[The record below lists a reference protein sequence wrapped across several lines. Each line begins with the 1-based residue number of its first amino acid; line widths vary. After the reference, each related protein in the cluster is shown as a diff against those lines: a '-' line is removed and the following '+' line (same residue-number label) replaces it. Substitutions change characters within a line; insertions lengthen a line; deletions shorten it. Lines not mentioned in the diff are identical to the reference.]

1 MRAQLHRN
9 KQKQKIGIILI
20 DNKIMGKTKGTI
32 RRIQSFMDS
41 PKGRTFTNYIYSWG
55 AAIVILGTLFK
66 LTHIAG
72 ANLMLFVGMGAEVIV
87 FFFSAF
93 ERPYELAEEDRKE
106 ERAERRAE
114 RDSIGSLP
122 SGATVIIGGNANA
135 VPAAASA
142 ATSATESSGTG
153 ITIGAIANSN
163 SPELMPQMDEV
174 TEEYIEKVRTL
185 NEAIKHISDQT
196 EALGRNMEEMETL
209 ARNLTAVNAM
219 YEIQLR
225 GASSQLNNLDSVND
239 QTKKMAEQIEEL
251 NQVYS
256 RMLEAMTANM
266 NKPQ

>member
-1 MRAQLHRN
+1 
-9 KQKQKIGIILI
+9 
-20 DNKIMGKTKGTI
+20 MGKTKGI
-32 RRIQSFMDS
+32 IKRIQSFMDS
-41 PKGRTFTNYIYSWG
+41 PKGRTYTNYIYSWG

-106 ERAERRAE
+106 DRAERRAE
-114 RDSIGSLP
+114 FYGSENLP
-122 SGATVIIGGNANA
+122 SGATVIIGGSAEA
-135 VPAAASA
+135 APATGATTATAA
-142 ATSATESSGTG
+142 GV
-153 ITIGAIANSN
+153 TIGAIAGSN
-163 SPELMPQMDEV
+163 SPELIPQMDAV
-174 TEEYIEKVRTL
+174 TEEYIEKVRAL
-185 NEAIKHISDQT
+185 NETIKHISDQT

-209 ARNLTAVNAM
+209 SRNLTAVNAM

-225 GASSQLNNLDSVND
+225 GASSQLNNIDSVND

>member
-1 MRAQLHRN
+1 
-9 KQKQKIGIILI
+9 
-20 DNKIMGKTKGTI
+20 MGKTKGII

-41 PKGRTFTNYIYSWG
+41 PKGRTYTNYIYSWG

-66 LTHIAG
+66 LTHIEG
-72 ANLMLFVGMGAEVIV
+72 ANLMLFIGMGAEVIV

-106 ERAERRAE
+106 ERAERRAIIINGGNE
-114 RDSIGSLP
+114 
-122 SGATVIIGGNANA
+122 SGDALAPTAGGTTIIGGSGNAIN
-135 VPAAASA
+135 
-142 ATSATESSGTG
+142 
-153 ITIGAIANSN
+153 AIAGSN
-163 SPELMPQMDEV
+163 TPELIPQMDEV
-174 TEEYIEKVRTL
+174 TQEYIDKVRAL
-185 NEAIKHISDQT
+185 NETLKHISDQT
-196 EALGRNMEEMETL
+196 EALGTNMEEMETL
-209 ARNLTAVNAM
+209 SRNLTAVNAM

-225 GASSQLNNLDSVND
+225 GASSQLNNIDAVND

>member
-1 MRAQLHRN
+1 
-9 KQKQKIGIILI
+9 
-20 DNKIMGKTKGTI
+20 MGKTKSI
-32 RRIQSFMDS
+32 IKRVQSFMDS
-41 PKGRTFTNYIYSWG
+41 PKGRTYTNYIYSWG

-72 ANLMLFVGMGAEVIV
+72 ANLMLFVGMGAEVVV

-106 ERAERRAE
+106 DRAERRAE
-114 RDSIGSLP
+114 RESFGDLP
-122 SGATVIIGGNANA
+122 SGATVIIGA
-135 VPAAASA
+135 PAESIPATAS
-142 ATSATESSGTG
+142 STG
-153 ITIGAIANSN
+153 VNIRAIADSN
-163 SPELMPQMDEV
+163 SPELIPQMDQV
-174 TEEYIEKVRTL
+174 TEEYIEKVRAL
-185 NEAIKHISDQT
+185 NETIKHISDQT
-196 EALGRNMEEMETL
+196 EALSRNMEEMETL
-209 ARNLTAVNAM
+209 SRNLTAVNAM

-225 GASSQLNNLDSVND
+225 GASSQLNNIDNVND

>member
-1 MRAQLHRN
+1 
-9 KQKQKIGIILI
+9 
-20 DNKIMGKTKGTI
+20 MGKTKGI
-32 RRIQSFMDS
+32 IKRVQSFMDS
-41 PKGRTFTNYIYSWG
+41 PKGRTYTNYIYSWG

-106 ERAERRAE
+106 DRAERRAE
-114 RDSIGSLP
+114 RESIGNIP
-122 SGATVIIGGNANA
+122 SGATVIIGGNVNA
-135 VPAAASA
+135 APAAESVAAA
-142 ATSATESSGTG
+142 ATSTATAPTSSGTG

-163 SPELMPQMDEV
+163 TPALIPQMDEV
-174 TEEYIEKVRTL
+174 TEEYIEKVRSL

>member
-1 MRAQLHRN
+1 
-9 KQKQKIGIILI
+9 
-20 DNKIMGKTKGTI
+20 MGKTKGI
-32 RRIQSFMDS
+32 VRRIQSFMDS

-114 RDSIGSLP
+114 RESIGNIP
-122 SGATVIIGGNANA
+122 SGATVIIGSSVNAA
-135 VPAAASA
+135 PATDSVAATTPAAATASA
-142 ATSATESSGTG
+142 SSGAG
-153 ITIGAIANSN
+153 VTIGAIANSN
-163 SPELMPQMDEV
+163 TPTLIPQMDEV
-174 TEEYIEKVRTL
+174 TEEYIEKVRSL

>member
-1 MRAQLHRN
+1 
-9 KQKQKIGIILI
+9 
-20 DNKIMGKTKGTI
+20 MGKTKGLV

-72 ANLMLFVGMGAEVIV
+72 ANIMLFVGMGAEVIV

-114 RDSIGSLP
+114 RESMGNIPG
-122 SGATVIIGGNANA
+122 GATVIIGGNVSA
-135 VPAAASA
+135 VPAAESGA
-142 ATSATESSGTG
+142 ATATTAPAAIGTG
-153 ITIGAIANSN
+153 VTIGAIAGSN
-163 SPELMPQMDEV
+163 TPELIPEMDAV
-174 TEEYIEKVRTL
+174 TEEYIEKVRAL
-185 NEAIKHISDQT
+185 NETIKHISDQT

-209 ARNLTAVNAM
+209 SRNLTAVNAM

-225 GASSQLNNLDSVND
+225 GASSQLNNIDNVND

>member
-1 MRAQLHRN
+1 MA
-9 KQKQKIGIILI
+9 
-20 DNKIMGKTKGTI
+20 KTKGII

-41 PKGRTFTNYIYSWG
+41 PKGRTYTNYIYSWG

-66 LTHIAG
+66 LTHIPG
-72 ANLMLFVGMGAEVIV
+72 ANIMLFVGMGAEVIV

-93 ERPYELAEEDRKE
+93 ERPYELAEEDRAE

-114 RDSIGSLP
+114 G
-122 SGATVIIGGNANA
+122 GTVIIGSTLPVGDIQGVAA
-135 VPAAASA
+135 VEGTASA
-142 ATSATESSGTG
+142 SGNIVG
-153 ITIGAIANSN
+153 QIAGSG
-163 SPELMPQMDEV
+163 SPELIPQMDEV
-174 TEEYIEKVRTL
+174 TQEYIDKVRTL
-185 NEAIKHISDQT
+185 NETLQHISDQT
-196 EALGRNMEEMETL
+196 EALSRNMQEMDTL
-209 ARNLTAVNAM
+209 SRNLTAVNAM

-225 GASSQLNNLDSVND
+225 GAGNQLSNIDAVND

>member
-1 MRAQLHRN
+1 
-9 KQKQKIGIILI
+9 
-20 DNKIMGKTKGTI
+20 MGKTKGI
-32 RRIQSFMDS
+32 VKRIQSFMDS
-41 PKGRTFTNYIYSWG
+41 PKGRTYTNYIYSWG

-72 ANLMLFVGMGAEVIV
+72 ANLMLFVGMGAEVVV

-106 ERAERRAE
+106 DRAERRAE
-114 RDSIGSLP
+114 RESMGNIP
-122 SGATVIIGGNANA
+122 SGATVIIGGNVNA
-135 VPAAASA
+135 APATEPGLIA
-142 ATSATESSGTG
+142 ATSAPTNTG
-153 ITIGAIANSN
+153 VTIGAIAGSN
-163 SPELMPQMDEV
+163 SPELIPQMDAV
-174 TEEYIEKVRTL
+174 TEEYIEKVRAL
-185 NEAIKHISDQT
+185 NETIKHISDQT
-196 EALGRNMEEMETL
+196 EALSRNMEEMETL
-209 ARNLTAVNAM
+209 SRNLTAVNAM

-225 GASSQLNNLDSVND
+225 GASSQLNNIDNVND

>member
-1 MRAQLHRN
+1 
-9 KQKQKIGIILI
+9 
-20 DNKIMGKTKGTI
+20 MGKTKGI
-32 RRIQSFMDS
+32 VKRIQSFMDS
-41 PKGRTFTNYIYSWG
+41 PKGRTYTNYIYSWG

-72 ANLMLFVGMGAEVIV
+72 ANLMLFVGMGAEVVV

-106 ERAERRAE
+106 DRAERRAE
-114 RDSIGSLP
+114 RDSIGNIP
-122 SGATVIIGGNANA
+122 SGATVIIGGSVNAA
-135 VPAAASA
+135 P
-142 ATSATESSGTG
+142 ATESAAAAAPVATAPT
-153 ITIGAIANSN
+153 TIGAIAGSN
-163 SPELMPQMDEV
+163 TPELIPQMDAV
-174 TEEYIEKVRTL
+174 TEEYIEKVRAL
-185 NEAIKHISDQT
+185 NETIKHISDQT
-196 EALGRNMEEMETL
+196 EALGRNMEELETL
-209 ARNLTAVNAM
+209 SRNLTAVNAM

-225 GASSQLNNLDSVND
+225 GASSQLNNIDNVND